1 MGPFSAGPIVTTT
14 LLAFP
19 IALAIDS
26 VSWKVDW
33 TALMRLDSSFDMICG
48 GDVIVARK
56 INRMQYSLVFPFFD
70 QRNFHIGYATS
81 HIGPCQILKDCI
93 VIAYLSNGLAHIFV
107 SCIKYLRKS

>member
-56 INRMQYSLVFPFFD
+56 INRMQYSLIFPFFY
-70 QRNFHIGYATS
+70 QEIFTWALQLHILGHVKFLNTA
-81 HIGPCQILKDCI
+81 
-93 VIAYLSNGLAHIFV
+93 
-107 SCIKYLRKS
+107 